1 MMDFSAV
8 IKTSFTSFF
17 ATCTYVDGNKGNNKI
32 TEHRTIFQRERQN
45 SQVNNRKTSISE
57 NVLKRQTA
65 ILKQNQT
72 EKRKLIPEES
82 DVESD
87 INNDD
92 TDYVPTERDI
102 NSSDSEAAASVFSL
116 HIKTI
121 EMSNRKILMR

>member
-32 TEHRTIFQRERQN
+32 TEHRAIFQRERKN

-72 EKRKLIPEES
+72 EKRKLITEES

-102 NSSDSEAAASVFSL
+102 
-116 HIKTI
+116 KTHL
-121 EMSNRKILMR
+121 ILKLPHLFFLYK